1 MPGSSLR
8 FLGPSIRVAIPLA
21 ILWGVACSFQAAL
34 IVHITITLTT
44 GTTRDVYE
52 EHHELIDNDQS
63 DMIVLSA
70 IELGLAA
77 LTIAAVLVVLRID
90 CKYDPD

>member
-52 EHHELIDNDQS
+52 EHELIENDQS